1 MQIRYSALQRTGGRI
16 PHTTHQSVTAY
27 RSLSRALASGLLLWL
42 LVGCGGESEPRF
54 PHTEALDSLG
64 DAALIDGPIVG
75 LSIAIANGGEL
86 VYERGFGVADLSSGA
101 RASPSTVY
109 NIASTAKILAAVAV
123 MNLVES
129 GRISLDD
136 SLADLLPDVASRGA
150 LGDATLRQLL
160 NMTSGLRDYVGADL
174 ERLAANPSVPLS
186 SEFVLDFVRTAPL
199 THQPGTNWIYTNTGF
214 YLAGLVVE
222 RVTGRAW
229 ADFIIEDIVR
239 PLGLLETHLCDD
251 VADSRARG
259 YERDEDG
266 FIPSVLDAERGVRGD
281 AGLCASV
288 RDLALLP
295 KALASGS
302 VISSVGLNAMTAP
315 TALGRGLAIDYGLGV
330 SSGEIGGHRLWG
342 HLGGSGSIVSTL
354 AHYPDDEV
362 TVAVLVNTRGANLG
376 ALALEGEVA
385 RIVFGL
391 DPSLANIAVDS
402 ATGSALRGTY
412 TGDREATR
420 VRIAHDGASL
430 LRVSADNSRLPLLRQ
445 GADSFGRADWPFDR
459 IVFQRV
465 NGRAEAYSAYYNGF
479 FDGYYRRVE

>member
-1 MQIRYSALQRTGGRI
+1 MLQREGERI
-16 PHTTHQSVTAY
+16 RQTYQRSVRAY
-27 RSLSRALASGLLLWL
+27 RSLARAPASGVLLW
-42 LVGCGGESEPRF
+42 VTVACSGASEPPF
-54 PHTEALDSLG
+54 PHTEVLDSLG
-64 DAALIDGPIVG
+64 AAALIDGPIVG
-75 LSIAIANGGEL
+75 LSIAVAEDGEV
-86 VYERGFGVADLSSGA
+86 VYERGFGIADLASGA
-101 RASPSTVY
+101 RASSSTVY

-129 GRISLDD
+129 GGINLDD
-136 SLADLLPDVASRGA
+136 SLGALLPDVPNRGA
-150 LGDATLRQLL
+150 IGDITLRQLL
-160 NMTSGLRDYVGADL
+160 NMTSGLSDYVGADL
-174 ERLAANPSVPLS
+174 ERLATDPSAPLT

-214 YLAGLVVE
+214 YLAGLIVE

-239 PLGLLETHLCDD
+239 PLGLVDTHICDD
-251 VADSRARG
+251 VVDSRARG
-259 YERDEDG
+259 YERVEDG
-266 FIPSVLDAERGVRGD
+266 LIPSALDAERGVRGD

-295 KALASGS
+295 TALADGS

-315 TALGRGLAIDYGLGV
+315 TTLGRGLAVDYGLGV
-330 SSGEIGGHRLWG
+330 SSGEIGGYRVWG

-354 AHYPDDEV
+354 AHYPEDGV
-362 TVAVLVNTRGANLG
+362 TIAVLVNTRRANLG

-391 DPSLANIAVDS
+391 DPSIADIAVDS
-402 ATGSALRGTY
+402 ATASALQGTY
-412 TGDREATR
+412 EGDREATR
-420 VRIAHDGASL
+420 VQIAYDGASL
-430 LRVSADNSRLPLLRQ
+430 LRVSADDARLPLLRQ